1 MNKFD
6 ENQKKHDFHHKYLLL
21 FTTIL
26 KHFNYYYYMTPLTTI
41 LILGLAGLFCFW
53 LFFKCIDFFENI

>member
-1 MNKFD
+1 
-6 ENQKKHDFHHKYLLL
+6 
-21 FTTIL
+21 
-26 KHFNYYYYMTPLTTI
+26 MTPLITI